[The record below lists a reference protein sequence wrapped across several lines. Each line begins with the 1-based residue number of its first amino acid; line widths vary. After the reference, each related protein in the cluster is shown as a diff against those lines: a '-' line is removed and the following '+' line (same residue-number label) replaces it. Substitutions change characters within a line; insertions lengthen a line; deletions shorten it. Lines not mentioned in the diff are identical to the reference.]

1 MNKNENKS
9 LLRLLS
15 YILVAALASG
25 VTWFLADLQP
35 SSKLEQ
41 MSRLIEDRFI
51 GQKDVKEYEDAAAAA
66 MVSALG
72 DRWSSYIPADA
83 YRDHVDN
90 QNNSFVGIGVT
101 ILKLADGSG
110 FQIQEVVADGPAD
123 KAGICL
129 GDILTHVEG
138 QNVTDLETSDLR
150 SRILGEKNTQVEITV
165 LRGDRQLTF
174 PVTRDTV
181 HQEAA
186 KGQLLQGNVGLVTI
200 SNFHAGAGKEI
211 IDQVKALT
219 EQGAQG
225 LIFDVRNNPG
235 GFVDELVEA
244 LDYLLPEGPLFCSV
258 DYRGTEKV
266 EQSDAACLELPMA
279 VIVNGSSYS
288 AAEFFAAA
296 LSEYDWAVTV
306 GEPTVGKGY
315 FQYTIKLM
323 DGSALYLSTGKYFT
337 PQGVSLAEVGGLTPD
352 IAVEP
357 SQGAVLPEEDPQIQ
371 AALEALAVQNK

>member
-1 MNKNENKS
+1 MNNNVKKI

-41 MSRLIEDRFI
+41 MSELIGERFI
-51 GQKDVKEYEDAAAAA
+51 GKSDATQREDAAAAA
-66 MVSALG
+66 MVSSLG
-72 DRWSSYIPADA
+72 DRWSSYIPADQ
-83 YRDHVDN
+83 YRAHVDN

-101 ILKLADGSG
+101 ILKRADGRG
-110 FQIQEVVADGPAD
+110 FDIREVVEEGPAA
-123 KAGICL
+123 KAGIRV
-129 GDILTHVEG
+129 GDIITHVDG
-138 QNVTDLETSDLR
+138 QDITSQDVSDLR
-150 SRILGEKNTQVEITV
+150 ELILGEKNTQVGITV
-165 LRGDRQLTF
+165 LRGEESLEFT
-174 PVTRDTV
+174 VTRDTI
-181 HQEAA
+181 HQKAA
-186 KGQLLQGNVGLVTI
+186 EGHLLEGNVGLVTI
-200 SNFHAGAGKEI
+200 ANFHTGAGKEI
-211 IDQVKALT
+211 IAQVEALT
-219 EQGAQG
+219 EQGAQY

-244 LDYLLPEGPLFCSV
+244 LDYLLPEGPLFRRV
-258 DYRGTEKV
+258 DYKGKEV
-266 EQSDAACLELPMA
+266 LDESDAACLELPMA

-323 DGSALYLSTGKYFT
+323 DGSALYLSVGKYYT
-337 PQGVSLAEVGGLTPD
+337 PNGVSLAEEGGLTPD
-352 IAVEP
+352 ISAEP
-357 SQGAVLPEEDPQIQ
+357 AEGSVTPEEDPQIQ
-371 AALEALAVQNK
+371 AAVQALTGQ

>member
-1 MNKNENKS
+1 MNNNVKKI

-41 MSRLIEDRFI
+41 MSELIGERFI
-51 GQKDVKEYEDAAAAA
+51 GKSDATQREDAAAAA
-66 MVSALG
+66 MVSSLG
-72 DRWSSYIPADA
+72 DRWSSYIPADQ
-83 YRDHVDN
+83 YRAHVDN

-101 ILKLADGSG
+101 ILKRADGRG
-110 FQIQEVVADGPAD
+110 FDIQEVVEEGPAA
-123 KAGICL
+123 KAGIRV
-129 GDILTHVEG
+129 GDIITHVDG
-138 QNVTDLETSDLR
+138 QDITSQDVSDLR
-150 SRILGEKNTQVEITV
+150 QLILGEKNTQVGITV
-165 LRGDRQLTF
+165 LRGEESLEFT
-174 PVTRDTV
+174 VTRDTI
-181 HQEAA
+181 HQKVAE
-186 KGQLLQGNVGLVTI
+186 GQLLEGNVGLVTI
-200 SNFHAGAGKEI
+200 ANFHTGAGKEI
-211 IDQVKALT
+211 IAQVEALT
-219 EQGAQG
+219 EQGAQY

-244 LDYLLPEGPLFCSV
+244 LDYLLPEGPLFRRV
-258 DYRGTEKV
+258 DYKGKEV
-266 EQSDAACLELPMA
+266 LDESDAACLELPMA

-323 DGSALYLSTGKYFT
+323 DGSALYLSVGKYYT
-337 PQGVSLAEVGGLTPD
+337 PNGVSLAEEGGLTPD
-352 IAVEP
+352 ISAEP
-357 SQGAVLPEEDPQIQ
+357 AEGSVTPEEDPQIQ
-371 AALEALAVQNK
+371 AAVQALTGQ